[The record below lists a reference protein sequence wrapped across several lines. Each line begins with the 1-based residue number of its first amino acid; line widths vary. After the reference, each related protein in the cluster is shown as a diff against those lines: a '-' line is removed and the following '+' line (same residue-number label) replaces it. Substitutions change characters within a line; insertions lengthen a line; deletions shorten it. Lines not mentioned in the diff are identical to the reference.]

1 MSDRCQHRRGVYHFN
16 SQAGK
21 GKTSF
26 NLNTTKG
33 LQHYTAALTVCLKE
47 DLRLKTIT
55 PIQFRSDSIL
65 NFELEHFAL
74 GGPGR
79 T

>member
-21 GKTSF
+21 GKPHLIQILPRTFS
-26 NLNTTKG
+26 TT
-33 LQHYTAALTVCLKE
+33 QQSSRMRLKE
-47 DLRLKTIT
+47 DLGLKTIT
-55 PIQFRSDSIL
+55 PMQFRSDSIL
-65 NFELEHFAL
+65 NFDLEHFAL
-74 GGPGR
+74 GGPGW